1 MSHSF
6 YFIHN
11 YGMVSILIP
20 LTERRVAMPE
30 EASIPVPRTLD
41 EFNAGLGEAI
51 LIKAAERWRAY
62 YDEELAN
69 LARLAQR
76 AEELV
81 EAGQAQDSLMSD
93 LFGDLYEVNTFLTDA
108 EPDYLM
114 KVVTAGIGLEG
125 QEFQDFLKLLQ
136 QLSE

>member
-1 MSHSF
+1 
-6 YFIHN
+6 
-11 YGMVSILIP
+11 
-20 LTERRVAMPE
+20 MPE